1 MSKTLKFS
9 CAQCGNRTAAEPIGT
24 VTDKHWHYTEEDDP
38 NSAFSYDTY
47 YEVVRCITCNVIQ
60 VFEHDESNENGLDGA
75 ELLYPLKRSL
85 PQGVPLG
92 IALEFREA
100 QKVEKI
106 SKSAYTV
113 LIGRV
118 LERLFKDQGA
128 IGEELY
134 DQIKDLSA
142 RGIIPETL
150 CEMGHALRFLRNKGA
165 HVSDYEIEDNEV
177 DAMRDFVITML
188 EYVYVA
194 PAKLAALKAAIEK
207 KKAVVKKRKSD
218 Q

>member
-1 MSKTLKFS
+1 
-9 CAQCGNRTAAEPIGT
+9 
-24 VTDKHWHYTEEDDP
+24 
-38 NSAFSYDTY
+38 
-47 YEVVRCITCNVIQ
+47 VIQ